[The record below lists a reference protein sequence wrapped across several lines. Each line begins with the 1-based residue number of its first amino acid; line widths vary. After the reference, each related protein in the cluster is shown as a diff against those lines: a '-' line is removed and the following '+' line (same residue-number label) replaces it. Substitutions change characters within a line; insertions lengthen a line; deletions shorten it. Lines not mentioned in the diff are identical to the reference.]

1 MLLYT
6 KLKNPNSQ
14 GKHKESRTTW
24 KLTSHSDVKLGHGL
38 EEVDTLHCRHEDQG
52 H

>member
-14 GKHKESRTTW
+14 GRYKESRTTW
-24 KLTSHSDVKLGHGL
+24 KLTSHSDVKPGRGL
-38 EEVDTLHCRHEDQG
+38 EEVDALYCRHEDKG